1 MNIKH
6 KIASKLNGAI
16 RRTHWFNEE
25 LFPDCRKF
33 WNYNTFNTDVIN
45 LGSTSG
51 YYAFDYEGLPIKGG
65 NFALRHNPLS
75 GDQAILKNYFGY
87 LNPKGGHV
95 IIPLCVFSSLAGSYD
110 FMEDRFYTLVYPSS
124 IPHFS
129 YRRQQQIKTIAAN
142 PIRKFPFWSIYTELR
157 ALLRGT
163 SHSTLTEEQMKTDA
177 ERWIKGWKHEFA
189 LSDFSQ
195 PLSLINKDGVNDAA
209 EILNDIISFCKE
221 RNIKPVIMIPPM
233 YHTLA
238 EKFDEKARQLF
249 VYDLIEKIEDKTVPF
264 HNYMDDSRFSRD
276 SSLFMNSFFLNKK
289 GAKKFTRIALTD
301 IGLLH

>member
-1 MNIKH
+1 MSIKH
-6 KIASKLNGAI
+6 KIASKINGAI

-87 LNPKGGHV
+87 LNPKGSHV

-110 FMEDRFYTLVYPSS
+110 FMEDRFYTLIYPSS

-129 YRRQQQIKTIAAN
+129 YRRQQQIKAIAAS
-142 PIRKFPFWSIYTELR
+142 PIRRFPLWSFYTELR
-157 ALLRGT
+157 AQLRGT
-163 SHSTLTEEQMKTDA
+163 GHSTLTEEQMKADA

-195 PLSLINKDGVNDAA
+195 LLSLFNKDGVNDAA

-221 RNIKPVIMIPPM
+221 RKIKPVIMIPPM

-238 EKFDEKARQLF
+238 EEFDEKARQLF
-249 VYDLIEKIEDKTVPF
+249 VYDLIEKIEDKTVQF
-264 HNYMDDSRFSRD
+264 YNYMDDSRFSRD
-276 SSLFMNSFFLNKK
+276 SPLSMNSFFLNKK

>member
-1 MNIKH
+1 MNLKK

-16 RRTHWFNEE
+16 RRTHWFNDE

-87 LNPKGGHV
+87 LNPKGSHV

-110 FMEDRFYTLVYPSS
+110 FMEDRFYTLIYPSS

-129 YRRQQQIKTIAAN
+129 YRRQQQIKAIVAS
-142 PIRKFPFWSIYTELR
+142 PIRRFPLWSFYTELR
-157 ALLRGT
+157 AQLRGT
-163 SHSTLTEEQMKTDA
+163 GHSTLTEEQMKADA

-233 YHTLA
+233 YHTSA

>member
-1 MNIKH
+1 MNLKK

-16 RRTHWFNEE
+16 RCTHWFNDE

-87 LNPKGGHV
+87 LNPKGSHV

-110 FMEDRFYTLVYPSS
+110 FMEDRFYTLIYPSS

-129 YRRQQQIKTIAAN
+129 YRRQQQIKAIAAS
-142 PIRKFPFWSIYTELR
+142 PIRRFPLWSFYTELR
-157 ALLRGT
+157 AQLRGT
-163 SHSTLTEEQMKTDA
+163 GHSTLTEEQMKADA

-195 PLSLINKDGVNDAA
+195 PLSLFNKDGVNDAA

>member
-1 MNIKH
+1 MSIKH
-6 KIASKLNGAI
+6 KIASKINGAI

-25 LFPDCRKF
+25 FFPDCRKF

-65 NFALRHNPLS
+65 NFALSHNPLS

-87 LNPKGGHV
+87 LNPKGSHV

-110 FMEDRFYTLVYPSS
+110 FMEDRFYTLIYPSS

-129 YRRQQQIKTIAAN
+129 YRRQQQIKAIAAS
-142 PIRKFPFWSIYTELR
+142 PIRRFPLWSFYTELR
-157 ALLRGT
+157 AQLRGT
-163 SHSTLTEEQMKTDA
+163 GHSTLTEEQMKADA
-177 ERWIKGWKHEFA
+177 DRWIKGWKHEFA

-195 PLSLINKDGVNDAA
+195 PLSLFNKDGVNDAA

>member
-1 MNIKH
+1 MNLKK

-16 RRTHWFNEE
+16 RRTHWFNDE

-87 LNPKGGHV
+87 LNPKGSHV

-110 FMEDRFYTLVYPSS
+110 FMEDRFYTLIYPSS

-129 YRRQQQIKTIAAN
+129 YRRQQQIKAIAAS
-142 PIRKFPFWSIYTELR
+142 PIRRFPLWSFYTELR
-157 ALLRGT
+157 AQLRGT
-163 SHSTLTEEQMKTDA
+163 GHSTLTEEQMKADA

-195 PLSLINKDGVNDAA
+195 PLSLFNKDGVNDAA

>member
-1 MNIKH
+1 MSIKH
-6 KIASKLNGAI
+6 KIASKINGAI

-25 LFPDCRKF
+25 FFPDCRKF

-87 LNPKGGHV
+87 LNPKGSHV

-110 FMEDRFYTLVYPSS
+110 FMEDRFYTLIYPSS

-129 YRRQQQIKTIAAN
+129 YRRQQQIKAIAAS
-142 PIRKFPFWSIYTELR
+142 PIRRFPLWSFYTELR
-157 ALLRGT
+157 AQLRGT
-163 SHSTLTEEQMKTDA
+163 GHSTLTEEQMKADA
-177 ERWIKGWKHEFA
+177 DRWIKGWKHEFA

-195 PLSLINKDGVNDAA
+195 PLSLFNKDGVNDAA